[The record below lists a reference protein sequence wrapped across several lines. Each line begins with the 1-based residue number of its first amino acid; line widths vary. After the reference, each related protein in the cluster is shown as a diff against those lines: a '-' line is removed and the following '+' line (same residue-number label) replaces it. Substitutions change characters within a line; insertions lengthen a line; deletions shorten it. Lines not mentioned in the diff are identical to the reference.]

1 MSNQPGAT
9 LAAQTSSK
17 TPRAGLPRT
26 LPRKAMTKSVYTRI
40 KKAPFTGKTQKL
52 NKFQVFAAKKRHA
65 IKEEQPELEG
75 KLVSQKISELWKA
88 LSNEQKEE
96 YKLKR

>member
-1 MSNQPGAT
+1 SAH
-9 LAAQTSSK
+9 K
-17 TPRAGLPRT
+17 
-26 LPRKAMTKSVYTRI
+26 

-52 NKFQVFAAKKRHA
+52 NKFQVFSAKKRQA

-88 LSNEQKEE
+88 LSDDQKEE
-96 YKLKR
+96 YKLTS